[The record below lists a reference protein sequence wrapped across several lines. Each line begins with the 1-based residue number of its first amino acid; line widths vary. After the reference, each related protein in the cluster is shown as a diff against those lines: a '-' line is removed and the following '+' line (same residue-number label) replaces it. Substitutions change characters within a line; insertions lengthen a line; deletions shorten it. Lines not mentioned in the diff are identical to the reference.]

1 MLLSKIEGGIFDSS
15 RKRTLAC
22 RPLNFLR
29 LSKIDQHPAPG
40 AAQTTPSPLRQWHFI
55 GDREFGNAPA
65 ASHGRHLLLDPQA
78 STLSHRA
85 AARPRCPKCQS
96 RMEVQRITAARPGFE
111 HWTLRCVKC
120 GLINEAQVST
130 DPMKSDA
137 IGWVNSDLRT
147 PE

>member
-1 MLLSKIEGGIFDSS
+1 
-15 RKRTLAC
+15 
-22 RPLNFLR
+22 
-29 LSKIDQHPAPG
+29 
-40 AAQTTPSPLRQWHFI
+40 
-55 GDREFGNAPA
+55 
-65 ASHGRHLLLDPQA
+65 LLDPQA

-85 AARPRCPKCQS
+85 AARPRCLKCQS

-137 IGWVNSDLRT
+137 NGWVNSDLRA

>member
-1 MLLSKIEGGIFDSS
+1 M
-15 RKRTLAC
+15 
-22 RPLNFLR
+22 P
-29 LSKIDQHPAPG
+29 
-40 AAQTTPSPLRQWHFI
+40 
-55 GDREFGNAPA
+55 
-65 ASHGRHLLLDPQA
+65 DPQTP
-78 STLSHRA
+78 TLSHRA
-85 AARPRCPKCQS
+85 AARPRCLKCQS

-137 IGWVNSDLRT
+137 AGWVDSDLRT

>member
-1 MLLSKIEGGIFDSS
+1 L
-15 RKRTLAC
+15 
-22 RPLNFLR
+22 P
-29 LSKIDQHPAPG
+29 
-40 AAQTTPSPLRQWHFI
+40 
-55 GDREFGNAPA
+55 
-65 ASHGRHLLLDPQA
+65 DPQT
-78 STLSHRA
+78 STPSHRA
-85 AARPRCPKCQS
+85 AARPRCLKCQS

-137 IGWVNSDLRT
+137 VGRVDSDLRA